1 MDNYRIIF
9 QLDDGEL
16 VELPVLPEKIT
27 VKTSVQGNE
36 KTVLELGNVN
46 LLKAVKLKTI
56 SFNSFFPAAKIPS
69 VTARKLCEPLW
80 YVQKIKS
87 VMKSKKP
94 FRFVMIGNDL
104 DINTQ
109 MTVDSF
115 EYSESYGAVGDFDYK
130 LTLKEWVDYSPRK
143 VTIRQETSTS
153 APVAVTESKT
163 RSGQP
168 QFAPKDD
175 KSATYTVKLG
185 DCLWSICQQIYGNG
199 NLYAKFYEANK
210 AVIDAKNKGTGN
222 PKYTIYVGTV
232 LTLPPKEK
240 L

>member
-1 MDNYRIIF
+1 MDNYRIVF
-9 QLDDGEL
+9 QLDDEL

-27 VKTSVQGNE
+27 VKSSLQGNE

-69 VTARKLCEPLW
+69 VTARRLCEPLW

-87 VMKSKKP
+87 VMTSKKP

-115 EYSESYGAVGDFDYK
+115 EYSESYGAVGDLDYK

-143 VTIRQETSTS
+143 VTIRQETAAS

-168 QFAPKDD
+168 QSAPKDD

>member
-27 VKTSVQGNE
+27 VKSSLQGNE

-87 VMKSKKP
+87 VMTSKKP

-115 EYSESYGAVGDFDYK
+115 EYSEAYGAVGDFDYK

-143 VTIRQETSTS
+143 VTIRQGTAAS

-168 QFAPKDD
+168 QSAPKDD

-199 NLYAKFYEANK
+199 NLYAKFYQANK

>member
-27 VKTSVQGNE
+27 VKSSLQGNE

-87 VMKSKKP
+87 VMTSKKP

-115 EYSESYGAVGDFDYK
+115 EYSEAYGAVGDLDYK

-143 VTIRQETSTS
+143 VTIRQETAAS

-168 QFAPKDD
+168 QSAPKDD

-199 NLYAKFYEANK
+199 NLYTKFYQANK

>member
-9 QLDDGEL
+9 QLDDEL

-27 VKTSVQGNE
+27 VKSSLQGNE

-46 LLKAVKLKTI
+46 LLKAEKLKTI

-87 VMKSKKP
+87 VMTSKKP

-143 VTIRQETSTS
+143 VTIRQETVAS
-153 APVAVTESKT
+153 APVVVTESKT
-163 RSGQP
+163 RSGTP
-168 QFAPKDD
+168 PSAPKDD
-175 KSATYTVKLG
+175 KSATYTVKRG

>member
-9 QLDDGEL
+9 QLDDNEF

-27 VKTSVQGNE
+27 VKTSGQSTE

-46 LLKAVKLKTI
+46 LLKSPKLKTI

-69 VTARKLCEPLW
+69 VTARKLHTPLW
-80 YVQKIKS
+80 YVQKIKKA
-87 VMKSKKP
+87 MKSKKP

-109 MTVDSF
+109 MSIDSF
-115 EYSESYGAVGDFDYK
+115 EYSESYGAVGDFEYK
-130 LTLKEWVDYSPRK
+130 ISLKEWVDYSPRK
-143 VTIRQETSTS
+143 VTIQQN
-153 APVAVTESKT
+153 VIVTESKK
-163 RSGQP
+163 RSGEP
-168 QFAPKDD
+168 PATPKDD

-199 NLYAKFYEANK
+199 NLYAKFYAANK

>member
-9 QLDDGEL
+9 QLDDEL

-27 VKTSVQGNE
+27 VKSSLQGNE

-87 VMKSKKP
+87 VMISKKP
-94 FRFVMIGNDL
+94 FRLVMIGGDL

-143 VTIRQETSTS
+143 VTIRQETAAS

-168 QFAPKDD
+168 QSAPKDD
-175 KSATYTVKLG
+175 KSATYTVKRG

-199 NLYAKFYEANK
+199 NLYAKFYQANK
-210 AVIDAKNKGTGN
+210 DVIDAKNKGTGN

-232 LTLPPKEK
+232 LTLPSKEK

>member
-1 MDNYRIIF
+1 MQTQR
-9 QLDDGEL
+9 
-16 VELPVLPEKIT
+16 
-27 VKTSVQGNE
+27 
-36 KTVLELGNVN
+36 
-46 LLKAVKLKTI
+46 
-56 SFNSFFPAAKIPS
+56 
-69 VTARKLCEPLW
+69 
-80 YVQKIKS
+80 
-87 VMKSKKP
+87 
-94 FRFVMIGNDL
+94 IGNDL

-115 EYSESYGAVGDFDYK
+115 EYSESYGAAGDLDYK

-143 VTIRQETSTS
+143 VTIRQETETS

-163 RSGQP
+163 RSGTP
-168 QFAPKDD
+168 PSAPKDD
-175 KSATYTVKLG
+175 KSATYTVKRG

>member
-27 VKTSVQGNE
+27 IKTSGQSTE

-46 LLKAVKLKTI
+46 LLKSPKLKTI

-109 MTVDSF
+109 MSIDSF
-115 EYSESYGAVGDFDYK
+115 EYSEGYGAVGDFEYK
-130 LTLKEWVDYSPRK
+130 ISLKEWVDYSPRK
-143 VTIRQETSTS
+143 VTIRQENAAS

-168 QFAPKDD
+168 QSAPKDD

-210 AVIDAKNKGTGN
+210 AVIDANNKGTGN

>member
-9 QLDDGEL
+9 QLDDEL

-27 VKTSVQGNE
+27 VKGSLQGNE

-46 LLKAVKLKTI
+46 LLKSEKLKTI
-56 SFNSFFPAAKIPS
+56 SFNSFFPTAKMPS
-69 VTARKLCEPLW
+69 VTARKLFEPLW
-80 YVQKIKS
+80 YVKKIKGL
-87 VMKSKKP
+87 MKDKKP

-115 EYSESYGAVGDFDYK
+115 EYSESYGAVGDLDYK

-143 VTIRQETSTS
+143 VTIRQETATS

-163 RSGQP
+163 SSGTP
-168 QFAPKDD
+168 PSAPKDD
-175 KSATYTVKLG
+175 KSATYTVKRG